1 MHGEVESHGSMGLY
15 QNPVRVKYYHGTK
28 DLVLISTLVGGGSRI
43 RVGNSESPEFGSRLC
58 CLFKI

>member
-28 DLVLISTLVGGGSRI
+28 DLVLISTLVGGGRDKGWEF
-43 RVGNSESPEFGSRLC
+43 RES
-58 CLFKI
+58 